1 MVTDGCESSQPCG
14 IQLVGKLNGNHLI
27 TKYLVSLVVISGI
40 TDGIPGAARQNMNA
54 GFSGACNF
62 VLPLYILCAALK

>member
-1 MVTDGCESSQPCG
+1 M
-14 IQLVGKLNGNHLI
+14 
-27 TKYLVSLVVISGI
+27 TKYLASLVLISGI

-54 GFSGACNF
+54 GFSGAYNF